1 MHIRSICKH
10 INKGRLGDYMNKGKS
25 QIKSGVVLSYLN
37 LFIGNIIPFFYT
49 PLMLSI
55 LGQGEYGI
63 YTLANTVVG
72 YLSLLSFGM
81 GSAVVRYLTKYKAL
95 GDYEKER
102 KMFGL
107 FTFLYSVLAVIVLV
121 LGCVLAANI
130 HIFYGN
136 TLSSDE
142 LEIMRTLVVL
152 CSINSALGFVFTTYS
167 SIVLVYEKYIFRQIL
182 NIFST
187 ILAPVSNVI
196 VLLFGFASVGM
207 VLASTFMNVAM
218 FVTNVIYCSK
228 VIKIKP
234 EFRGMPFGE
243 LKSIF
248 GFCFFTFLGS
258 IVDMLFWATDK
269 AIIGAA
275 IGTAAVAVYNIGSTF
290 NSIVTSISTTVS
302 SVLTPK
308 ITTMVF
314 KNASKKELTDL
325 FVKVGR
331 LQYIVVAL
339 VVSGFI
345 VFGRQFI
352 NIWVGDS
359 YSEAYTVALLTLI
372 PVMVPLIQNTGLSI
386 VMAQNKHKFRS
397 IVYLII
403 AIVNALTTA
412 FVVNYWGIIG
422 AAACSAGSYIIGQGI
437 IMNWYYWKKTG
448 INIPLFWKN
457 IIKMSLAPA
466 VMIIAGIIVC
476 QYIVIDSWLSLFVG
490 IAIYLIFYIPI
501 VWFTGMNKYEK
512 DSVLSPIK
520 KIKRKF
526 IKNKE

>member
-1 MHIRSICKH
+1 
-10 INKGRLGDYMNKGKS
+10 MNKGKS

-142 LEIMRTLVVL
+142 LEIMRTLVVF
-152 CSINSALGFVFTTYS
+152 CSVNSALTFVFTTYS

-187 ILAPVSNVI
+187 ILTPVSNII
-196 VLLFGFASVGM
+196 VLLLGFASIGM
-207 VLASTFMNVAM
+207 VFVSTLLNIAM
-218 FVTNVIYCSK
+218 FATNVIYCSK
-228 VIKIKP
+228 VIRIKP

-352 NIWVGDS
+352 NIWVGVS

-372 PVMVPLIQNTGLSI
+372 PVMVPLMQNTGLSI

-412 FVVNYWGIIG
+412 FVVNYWGIVG
-422 AAACSAGSYIIGQGI
+422 AAACSAGSYIIGQGL

-448 INIPLFWKN
+448 IDIPLFWKN
-457 IIKMSLAPA
+457 IMKMSLAPVVMLCLGLA
-466 VMIIAGIIVC
+466 VTYFVS
-476 QYIVIDSWLSLFVG
+476 IDSWFMLFTSVFSFM
-490 IAIYLIFYIPI
+490 ILYIPI
-501 VWFTGMNKYEK
+501 VWFTGMNNYEK
-512 DSVLSPIK
+512 ETVKSPLNIIIK
-520 KIKRKF
+520 KVKRK
-526 IKNKE
+526 

>member
-1 MHIRSICKH
+1 
-10 INKGRLGDYMNKGKS
+10 MNKEKS

-37 LFIGNIIPFFYT
+37 LLIGNIIPFFYT

-121 LGCVLAANI
+121 LGCILAANI

-152 CSINSALGFVFTTYS
+152 CSVNSALTFVFTTYS

-187 ILAPVSNVI
+187 VLTPVANII
-196 VLLFGFASVGM
+196 VLLLGFASIGM
-207 VLASTFMNVAM
+207 VFVSTLLNIVM
-218 FVTNVIYCSK
+218 FTTNVIYCNR
-228 VIKIKP
+228 VINIKP
-234 EFRGMPFGE
+234 KFRGMPFGE

-258 IVDMLFWATDK
+258 IVDMLFWTTDK

-275 IGTAAVAVYNIGSTF
+275 IGTVAVAVYNIGSTF

-331 LQYIVVAL
+331 IQYIVVAL

-359 YSEAYTVALLTLI
+359 YSEAYTIALLTLL
-372 PVMVPLIQNTGLSI
+372 PVTVPLIQNTGLSI
-386 VMAQNKHKFRS
+386 VMAQNKHRFRS
-397 IVYLII
+397 VVYLVI

-412 FVVNYWGIIG
+412 VVVNYWGIIG
-422 AAACSAGSYIIGQGI
+422 AAACSAGSYIVGQGI

-457 IIKMSLAPA
+457 IIKMSLAPV
-466 VMIIAGIIVC
+466 VMIIAGVIIC
-476 QYIVIDSWLSLFVG
+476 QFVVIDSWLSLFIG
-490 IAIYLIFYIPI
+490 IAIYLVFYFPI

-512 DSVLSPIK
+512 DTVLSPIK
-520 KIKRKF
+520 KMKRKF

>member
-10 INKGRLGDYMNKGKS
+10 INKGRLGDYMSKGKS

-37 LFIGNIIPFFYT
+37 LLIGNIIPFFYT

-55 LGQGEYGI
+55 LGQDEYGI
-63 YTLANTVVG
+63 YSLSNTVVG

-107 FTFLYSVLAVIVLV
+107 FTFLYSVLAAVVLI
-121 LGCVLAANI
+121 LGCILAANI

-136 TLSSDE
+136 TLSSSE
-142 LEIMRTLVVL
+142 LATMRTLVVL
-152 CSINSALGFVFTTYS
+152 CSINSALSFVFATYS

-187 ILAPVSNVI
+187 ILAPVSNII
-196 VLLFGFASVGM
+196 VLLLGFASVGM
-207 VLASTFMNVAM
+207 VLVSTFINVAM
-218 FVTNVIYCSK
+218 FVTNLIYCSK
-228 VIKIKP
+228 VIKIRP

-275 IGTAAVAVYNIGSTF
+275 IGAAAVAVYNVGSTF
-290 NSIVTSISTTVS
+290 NSIVTSISTTIS
-302 SVLTPK
+302 GVLTPK
-308 ITTMVF
+308 ITTMVV
-314 KNASKKELTDL
+314 KDASKKELTDL

-386 VMAQNKHKFRS
+386 VMAQNKHRFRS
-397 IVYLII
+397 MVYLII
-403 AIVNALTTA
+403 AIANALTTA

-466 VMIIAGIIVC
+466 VMITAGIIIC
-476 QYIVIDSWLSLFVG
+476 QFVVIDSWLSLFIG
-490 IAIYLIFYIPI
+490 IGIYIICYIPI
-501 VWFTGMNKYEK
+501 VWFTGMNEYEK
-512 DSVLSPIK
+512 NTVKMPVQSVIK
-520 KIKRKF
+520 KIRRK
-526 IKNKE
+526 

>member
-1 MHIRSICKH
+1 
-10 INKGRLGDYMNKGKS
+10 MNKGKS

-95 GDYEKER
+95 GEHKKER
-102 KMFGL
+102 QMFGL
-107 FTFLYSVLAVIVLV
+107 FTFLYSILAVLV
-121 LGCVLAANI
+121 LILGGILAANI

-136 TLSSDE
+136 TLSSSQLDT
-142 LEIMRTLVVL
+142 MRVLVVL
-152 CSINSALGFVFTTYS
+152 CSINSALAFVFSTYS

-187 ILAPVSNVI
+187 ILAPVANII
-196 VLLFGFASVGM
+196 VLLLGFASIGM
-207 VLASTFMNVAM
+207 VLVSTFMAIAM
-218 FVTNVIYCSK
+218 FATNVIYCSK

-275 IGTAAVAVYNIGSTF
+275 IGAAAVAVYNIGATF
-290 NSIVTSISTTVS
+290 NSIVTSISTTIS
-302 SVLTPK
+302 GVLTPK
-308 ITTMVF
+308 ITTMIV
-314 KNASKKELTDL
+314 KNASKQELTDL
-325 FVKVGR
+325 FIKVGR
-331 LQYIVVAL
+331 IQYIVVAL
-339 VVSGFI
+339 VVSGFT

-352 NIWVGDS
+352 NIWVGGS
-359 YSEAYTVALLTLI
+359 YDEAYIIALLTLI
-372 PVMVPLIQNTGLSI
+372 PVTVPLIENTGLSI

-397 IVYLII
+397 IVYFII
-403 AIVNALTTA
+403 AVANALSTVVA
-412 FVVNYWGIIG
+412 VNYWGIVG
-422 AAACSAGSYIIGQGI
+422 AAVCSAVSYILGQGF

-466 VMIIAGIIVC
+466 VMITVGIVIC
-476 QYIVIDSWLSLFVG
+476 KFIVIDNWLSLFIG
-490 IAIYLIFYIPI
+490 IGIYIICYIPI
-501 VWFTGMNKYEK
+501 VWFTGMNEYEK
-512 DSVLSPIK
+512 NTVKMPVQSVIK
-520 KIKRKF
+520 KIRRK
-526 IKNKE
+526 

>member
-10 INKGRLGDYMNKGKS
+10 INKGRLGDYMSKGKS

-37 LFIGNIIPFFYT
+37 LLIGNIIPFFYT

-55 LGQGEYGI
+55 LGQDEYGI
-63 YTLANTVVG
+63 YSLSNTVVG

-107 FTFLYSVLAVIVLV
+107 FTFLYSVLAAVVLI
-121 LGCVLAANI
+121 LGCILAANI
-130 HIFYGN
+130 HIIYGN
-136 TLSSDE
+136 TLSSSE
-142 LEIMRTLVVL
+142 LATMRTLVVL
-152 CSINSALGFVFTTYS
+152 CSINSALSFVFATYS

-187 ILAPVSNVI
+187 ILAPVSNII
-196 VLLFGFASVGM
+196 VLLLGFASVGM
-207 VLASTFMNVAM
+207 VLVSTFINVAM
-218 FVTNVIYCSK
+218 FVTNLIYCSK
-228 VIKIKP
+228 VIKIRP

-275 IGTAAVAVYNIGSTF
+275 IGAAAVAVYNVGSTF
-290 NSIVTSISTTVS
+290 NSIVTSISTTIS
-302 SVLTPK
+302 GVLTPK
-308 ITTMVF
+308 ITTMVV
-314 KNASKKELTDL
+314 KDASKKELTDL

-331 LQYIVVAL
+331 LQYILVAL
-339 VVSGFI
+339 VVSGFT

-352 NIWVGDS
+352 CIWVGDS

-372 PVMVPLIQNTGLSI
+372 PVTVPLIQNTGLSI
-386 VMAQNKHKFRS
+386 VIAQNKHRFRS
-397 IVYLII
+397 MVYLII

-422 AAACSAGSYIIGQGI
+422 AAACSAGSYVIGQGI

-466 VMIIAGIIVC
+466 VMITAGIIIC
-476 QYIVIDSWLSLFVG
+476 QFVVIDSWLSLFIG
-490 IAIYLIFYIPI
+490 IAVYLVCYIPI
-501 VWFTGMNKYEK
+501 VWFIGMNEYEK
-512 DSVLSPIK
+512 NTVKMPVQSVIK
-520 KIKRKF
+520 KIRRK
-526 IKNKE
+526 